1 VTNSCD
7 VGKKH
12 LSTSCDDLLAMPCT
26 SQIDACSTSM
36 SCETNILK
44 ENNELKRQ
52 VKKLC
57 NKIER
62 CYKSKVTFEYMLD
75 NQRNYGDK
83 SGIGFNKRLTKAE
96 RKRARKLKKQE
107 EKKLSHFVCFKCH
120 EMGHLAKSCPSKR
133 KPQVK
138 PKAKP
143 QVQVK
148 NNHEDGVDGEKK
160 KKTRRGGRVR
170 HPMLNHDAK
179 MISKN

>member
-1 VTNSCD
+1 
-7 VGKKH
+7 
-12 LSTSCDDLLAMPCT
+12 M
-26 SQIDACSTSM
+26 
-36 SCETNILK
+36 
-44 ENNELKRQ
+44 
-52 VKKLC
+52 
-57 NKIER
+57 
-62 CYKSKVTFEYMLD
+62 
-75 NQRNYGDK
+75 
-83 SGIGFNKRLTKAE
+83 SGIGFNKSKIIGKRWGKRRNE
-96 RKRARKLKKQE
+96 REMKKQE
-107 EKKLSHFVCFKCH
+107 EKKLSHFVCFNCH